1 MVPISVFRS
10 RRRLRPK
17 TYSEAEDFS
26 IFRSRRL
33 LSLRSRRLLSLRSRR
48 PLSLRSRRPLSLQEP
63 EDLFGNRRL
72 LNLQGLKISPTHCTF
87 LTKSTLQ
94 AKTPQ
99 DKRYIMYLAEDLC
112 PSLAQ
117 QVSHAFNA

>member
-10 RRRLRPK
+10 RRPLRKPK
-17 TYSEAEDFS
+17 ISQSSEAEDFS
-26 IFRSRRL
+26 VFGSRRP
-33 LSLRSRRLLSLRSRR
+33 LSLRSRRL
-48 PLSLRSRRPLSLQEP
+48 LSLRSRRPLSLQEP
-63 EDLFGNRRL
+63 EDLFGNQRL
-72 LNLQGLKISPTHCTF
+72 LNLQGLKISPTHYIF

-99 DKRYIMYLAEDLC
+99 DKRYIMYLAEDRC
-112 PSLAQ
+112 PSFAQ

>member
-10 RRRLRPK
+10 RRPLRLKTSSAEDVFGRRHLRKPK
-17 TYSEAEDFS
+17 ISQSSEAKDFS
-26 IFRSRRL
+26 VSGAEDLSVFRS
-33 LSLRSRRLLSLRSRR
+33 
-48 PLSLRSRRPLSLQEP
+48 P
-63 EDLFGNRRL
+63 
-72 LNLQGLKISPTHCTF
+72 KM
-87 LTKSTLQ
+87 STLQ

-112 PSLAQ
+112 PSFAQ